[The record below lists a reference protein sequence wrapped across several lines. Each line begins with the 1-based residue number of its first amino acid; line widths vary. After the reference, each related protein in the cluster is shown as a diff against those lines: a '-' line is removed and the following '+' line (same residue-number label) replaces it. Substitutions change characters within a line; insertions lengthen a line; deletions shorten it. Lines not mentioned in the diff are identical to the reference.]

1 MLLPPPRWRIGET
14 VAGVVPGTGRRVTGE
29 LLCYREP
36 DAWALVRLQRPE
48 GARRPIVRVSLVG
61 GRRGMAVPRAGH
73 TDVGVSSAAVHAHHD
88 RSVECQ
94 EHGR

>member
-1 MLLPPPRWRIGET
+1 MLLPPPRWRIGEQ
-14 VAGVVPGTGRRVTGE
+14 VAGLRVDTGRRVTGE

-36 DAWALVRLQRPE
+36 DAWALVRLSRPE
-48 GARRPIVRVSLVG
+48 GIRRPIVRVSLLA
-61 GRRGMAVPRAGH
+61 GRPEVAASRAGH
-73 TDVGVSSAAVHAHHD
+73 TTVGKVAVHAHQG